1 MTALREVIIVYTC
14 ERCELMQAT
23 GCWPDV
29 KTCLFTFL
37 LVRNCRSEKYKPRNT
52 PSSAHVCVCVCVYV
66 YVYVYVY
73 IYIYIYIYIFVWI
86 TQLRFTPIYFLCGAH
101 VCSDRRLVSACW
113 WLLQPNVFTRFWRKD
128 YSLRKLQAVDN
139 NSYRKGRRKALLLQ
153 AFTERE
159 KCWRAEKDLESWN
172 EREVG
177 EEEGNDWK
185 IVVWRHLLRKW
196 STDKC

>member
-1 MTALREVIIVYTC
+1 
-14 ERCELMQAT
+14 
-23 GCWPDV
+23 
-29 KTCLFTFL
+29 
-37 LVRNCRSEKYKPRNT
+37 
-52 PSSAHVCVCVCVYV
+52 
-66 YVYVYVY
+66 
-73 IYIYIYIYIFVWI
+73 
-86 TQLRFTPIYFLCGAH
+86 
-101 VCSDRRLVSACW
+101 
-113 WLLQPNVFTRFWRKD
+113 VFTRFWRKD

-185 IVVWRHLLRKW
+185 IVV
-196 STDKC
+196 